1 VTSVT
6 IIGAGF
12 SGIGMAARL
21 VQDGHRDVVVL
32 ERGQDV
38 GGVWRDNTYPGAAC
52 DVASHLY
59 SFSFAPEGRWTRRF
73 APQGEIHAYLR
84 RVAEDHGVLPLVRFG
99 VEVQKAVYD
108 EGLRRWD
115 LQLSDGTT
123 HSTDVLVAACGQLS
137 RPAYPQVEG
146 LGEFAGTTFHSA
158 QWDHSCDLTGKRVV
172 VLGTGA
178 SAIQFVPEIAK
189 QAAHVTVLQRSAP
202 YVIPKPDRPYSAR
215 AQRVLAQHPLVLK
228 ADRARTFLG
237 NEARSLGFNTAPK
250 LLVGHQALFRRQL
263 KQQVAD
269 PALRA
274 KLTPDYPIGCKRIL
288 ISNDWYPALMRP
300 DVDLVT
306 EPVAKVEAGGVR
318 TADGVLHEADV
329 LILGTGF
336 AATELLLPMEVV
348 GRGGQTMREAWK
360 DGAEAYLGTAVA
372 GFPNLFLLY
381 GPNTNLGHNSIILM
395 LESQFEWV
403 RQAVRKVRPGGSL
416 EVRAD
421 VQRTYNAWLQKRLKH
436 TVFAGGCTSWYLTKD
451 GRNTQNWP
459 GTTVAFRLRTR
470 RLQEED
476 VIVEHP
482 KPALVRA

>member
-1 VTSVT
+1 MT

-12 SGIGMAARL
+12 SGIGLAARL
-21 VQDGHRDVVVL
+21 LQDGQRDVTVL

-73 APQGEIHAYLR
+73 APQPEIHAYLQ
-84 RVAEDHGVLPLVRFG
+84 RVAADFGVLPLVRFG
-99 VEVQKAVYD
+99 VEVTRAVYD
-108 EGLRRWD
+108 EERRGWD
-115 LQLSDGTT
+115 LELSDGTT
-123 HSTDVLVAACGQLS
+123 RSTDVLVAACGQLS
-137 RPAYPQVEG
+137 QPSYPQVEG
-146 LGEFAGTTFHSA
+146 LGDFAGTMFHSA
-158 QWDHSCDLTGKRVV
+158 RWDHGCDLTGKRVV

-178 SAIQFVPEIAK
+178 SAIQFVPEVAK

-202 YVIPKPDRPYSAR
+202 YVIPKPDRPYSPR
-215 AQRVLAQHPLVLK
+215 AQQVLARHPLVLK
-228 ADRARTFLG
+228 ADRARTFVG

-250 LLVGHQALFRRQL
+250 LLAGHQALFRRLL
-263 KQQVAD
+263 KQQVPD

-288 ISNDWYPALMRP
+288 ISNDWYPALMQP
-300 DVDLVT
+300 HVDLVT
-306 EPVAKVEAGGVR
+306 EPVTRVEAAGVR

-329 LILGTGF
+329 LVLGTGF
-336 AATELLLPMEVV
+336 AATELLLPMQVV
-348 GRGGQTMREAWK
+348 GRGGQTLQQAWQH
-360 DGAEAYLGTAVA
+360 GAEAYLGSAVS

-395 LESQFEWV
+395 LESQFAWI
-403 RQAVRKVRPGGSL
+403 RQAVQRIRPGGSL

-421 VQRTYNAWLQKRLKH
+421 VQRAYNAWLQSRLKH
-436 TVFAGGCTSWYLTKD
+436 TVFAGGCTSWYLTAD

-470 RLQEED
+470 RLKEQD
-476 VIVEHP
+476 VTVELP
-482 KPALVRA
+482 RPALVRS